1 MKKALAVLVCAVA
14 LSMQQI
20 PASASSRIA
29 VVVRLEPSGSVRE
42 LVAHAGRFPVRA
54 RWHVVNALAATMT
67 SEQIALLSR
76 DPSVRAIEPDRTYRI
91 SASTARAS
99 YGVTKAAA
107 DFGVT
112 GDRDGALKT
121 FTTRDVVA
129 CVVDTGIDSSHV
141 DLDQGQVIAWK
152 DFVNGRTRPYDD
164 NGHGT
169 HVASIIAGQG
179 DGTAAYR
186 GVAPGT
192 ALVGVK
198 VMSSSG
204 TGSTS
209 TIISGVQFCID
220 HKATDNIRIMNL
232 SLGGPGP
239 SSGTDTLS
247 AAVNAAADHGILPVV
262 AAGNDGP
269 ARATIGSPAA
279 AAKAL
284 TVCSISDPGVKGFS
298 VSPWSSRGPT
308 ADGRMKP
315 DVCAPGQS
323 ITAARANSG
332 SGYITYSGTS
342 MAAPFVAGVASL
354 MLDANNT
361 LTPAQLKSI
370 MMTTAQ
376 DWTVPGAD
384 TETGAGRLQ
393 AYEAIK
399 RAGSFTG
406 TGPVVPAHFMD
417 GGSLGGTGSL
427 DRWSLSVTSVSYPI
441 AITLIIP
448 GASSSKDFDLVLRA
462 PGGSIVATSDGSTRQ
477 ETIGLTPTSTGTYTV
492 SVESYTGSGSYD
504 IDFSYR
510 GSAAALTHDG

>member
-1 MKKALAVLVCAVA
+1 M
-14 LSMQQI
+14 
-20 PASASSRIA
+20 
-29 VVVRLEPSGSVRE
+29 
-42 LVAHAGRFPVRA
+42 
-54 RWHVVNALAATMT
+54 
-67 SEQIALLSR
+67 
-76 DPSVRAIEPDRTYRI
+76 
-91 SASTARAS
+91 
-99 YGVTKAAA
+99 
-107 DFGVT
+107 
-112 GDRDGALKT
+112 
-121 FTTRDVVA
+121 
-129 CVVDTGIDSSHV
+129 
-141 DLDQGQVIAWK
+141 
-152 DFVNGRTRPYDD
+152 
-164 NGHGT
+164 
-169 HVASIIAGQG
+169 
-179 DGTAAYR
+179 
-186 GVAPGT
+186 
-192 ALVGVK
+192 
-198 VMSSSG
+198 
-204 TGSTS
+204 
-209 TIISGVQFCID
+209 
-220 HKATDNIRIMNL
+220 
-232 SLGGPGP
+232 
-239 SSGTDTLS
+239 
-247 AAVNAAADHGILPVV
+247 
-262 AAGNDGP
+262 
-269 ARATIGSPAA
+269 
-279 AAKAL
+279 
-284 TVCSISDPGVKGFS
+284 
-298 VSPWSSRGPT
+298 
-308 ADGRMKP
+308 
-315 DVCAPGQS
+315 
-323 ITAARANSG
+323 
-332 SGYITYSGTS
+332 YSGTS